1 MRCSSL
7 ICANTQLANHSK
19 IHFQALCRF
28 LLDSQK
34 LQSLSGK
41 HLFGLSRLRTA
52 MYTKDPALLLEESM
66 TKGAKKEPIHVQ
78 TRLKI
83 SMGLFNFLG

>member
-1 MRCSSL
+1 MRRSSL
-7 ICANTQLANHSK
+7 ICANTQPANDSK
-19 IHFQALCRF
+19 IHFQALYRF

-34 LQSLSGK
+34 LQGLSGK
-41 HLFGLSRLRTA
+41 HLLGLGRLRTA
-52 MYTKDPALLLEESM
+52 IYTKDPALLLEESM

-83 SMGLFNFLG
+83 SMAIFNFLG

>member
-1 MRCSSL
+1 
-7 ICANTQLANHSK
+7 
-19 IHFQALCRF
+19 
-28 LLDSQK
+28 
-34 LQSLSGK
+34 
-41 HLFGLSRLRTA
+41 